1 VRVLELVHF
10 LAFYLN
16 YLTLSRCYL
25 MLNKWDMYVIVF
37 NRLEGAIVASGLKQV
52 INGSSE
58 V

>member
-1 VRVLELVHF
+1 VHF